1 LDLELLLVTSIN
13 EVVFFSLFFFFFFG
27 PAFSHALCVPFKDLL
42 CVVVEFE
49 MEDKGAE
56 RRQASSRHEGEPD
69 NNTMLLT
76 T

>member
-1 LDLELLLVTSIN
+1 MCT
-13 EVVFFSLFFFFFFG
+13 
-27 PAFSHALCVPFKDLL
+27 FKDLL

-49 MEDKGAE
+49 MEDKEQTE